1 MGGIYSFSMT
11 ASVGKLPRPDRPRQF
26 HPTQE
31 RPTDE
36 AKDTDRG
43 VESASFPDERE
54 KDFYGRNVSDLPEPP
69 QARLAP

>member
-43 VESASFPDERE
+43 VESFSFPDERE
-54 KDFYGRNVSDLPEPP
+54 KDFYGRNVSGLPEPP